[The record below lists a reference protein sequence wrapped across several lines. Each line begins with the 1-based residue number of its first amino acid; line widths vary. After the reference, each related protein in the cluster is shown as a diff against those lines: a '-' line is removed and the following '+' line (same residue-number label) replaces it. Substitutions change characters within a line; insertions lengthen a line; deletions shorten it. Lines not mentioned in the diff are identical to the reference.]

1 MSHWKSEQ
9 YIVDFGEDI
18 DNALNTVKTL
28 RRVETRRVLVD
39 DEQTIEKITSL
50 TNCKNCGAPL
60 TGTKCE
66 YCGTDY
72 RWRTIGEKKNAAKE
86 GKDKW
91 ESIFLV

>member
-1 MSHWKSEQ
+1 MRTVMSHWKSEQ

-18 DNALNTVKTL
+18 DTALNTVKTL
-28 RRVETRRVLVD
+28 RMVETRRVLID
-39 DEQTIEKITSL
+39 DKTIEKNTKL

-72 RWRTIGEKKNAAKE
+72 R
-86 GKDKW
+86 
-91 ESIFLV
+91 

>member
-1 MSHWKSEQ
+1 MRTVMSHWKSEQ

-18 DNALNTVKTL
+18 DTALNTVKTL
-28 RRVETRRVLVD
+28 RMVETRRVLVD
-39 DEQTIEKITSL
+39 DEQTIEKTTSL

-72 RWRTIGEKKNAAKE
+72 R
-86 GKDKW
+86 
-91 ESIFLV
+91 